1 MHNFC
6 MSIFFL
12 KRGTSKKQKGFTMI
26 EILLSF
32 AIIGLIAGMTMPMYR
47 TFMIRN
53 DLDVAVSTVAQNL
66 RRAQALAVSSDGDMT
81 WGLHVGVGGI
91 LIFKGPSYVLRND
104 MFDENTSMPTSIVP
118 SGLTEVVFSKVTGIP
133 QATGTF
139 ILTSQAN
146 EERTITI
153 NEKGTIEY

>member
-1 MHNFC
+1 

-12 KRGTSKKQKGFTMI
+12 RRATSKKQKGFTMI

-32 AIIGLIAGMTMPMYR
+32 AIIGIIGGMTMPMYR